1 MNRPPAQHA
10 DSSRPLPIAVL
21 ISGSGRS
28 LENLAE
34 RIRAGR
40 LNCEIVLVV
49 SSTPR
54 AGGINRARRFNL
66 PVVVLDRN
74 SFADDASFG
83 RAVFE
88 VVRRAGAEI
97 VVMAGF
103 LKFLPIPGEFAG
115 RVINIHPALL
125 PAFGGRGMYGE
136 RVHRAVLESGA
147 SESGCTVHV
156 ADNEYDHGPI
166 LLQKSCPVEPGDTVE
181 SLAARVFALELEALP
196 EALALVARRGV
207 AAHAPEVRR

>member
-10 DSSRPLPIAVL
+10 DSSRPLAIAVL

-66 PVVVLDRN
+66 PVVVLDRS

-88 VVRRAGAEI
+88 LVRRAGAEI

-103 LKFLPIPGEFAG
+103 LKFLPIPGEFAD

-156 ADNEYDHGPI
+156 ADNEFDHGPI
-166 LLQKSCPVEPGDTVE
+166 LLQKSCPVEPGDTVA

>member
-10 DSSRPLPIAVL
+10 DSSRPLAIAVL

-66 PVVVLDRN
+66 PVVVLDRS

-103 LKFLPIPGEFAG
+103 LKFLPIPGEFAD

-156 ADNEYDHGPI
+156 ADNEFDHGPI
-166 LLQKSCPVEPGDTVE
+166 LLQKSCPVEPGDTVA